1 MIFPTTEK
9 CRLRRAFAK
18 TKNEQPARLLA
29 ANNKKVNVD
38 VHQKT
43 KKQLKHNW
51 HNETRFDKQK
61 QNKHWRSL
69 KHVNYFSMAFLP
81 AAHHGHGTSPVSYWK
96 ILEIFVLENFF
107 RCLHSVLRDSC
118 GLLRRLYFGRHW
130 DHLLVFAPKI
140 FTNWT
145 MWMGAI
151 TWFNTNCLK
160 PSGTGCQA
168 KTVGLQIS

>member
-1 MIFPTTEK
+1 MYI
-9 CRLRRAFAK
+9 
-18 TKNEQPARLLA
+18 
-29 ANNKKVNVD
+29 KK
-38 VHQKT
+38 Q
-43 KKQLKHNW
+43 KQLKHNW

-61 QNKHWRSL
+61 RNKHWRSL

-81 AAHHGHGTSPVSYWK
+81 AAHHGHGTSPVSCWK